1 MDVTDILRDRMQ
13 TPAGLQR
20 MLSTSIAA
28 HVLLAA
34 AIIFAPGGLLT
45 HRADEQRPVMT
56 ISLSGGGDGPRNG
69 GMTTMGGRPVQAVAD
84 DAAKRVAITPPAAKT
99 PEMTEPLPNAKPT
112 KASKTP
118 PPEIKEAP
126 DQARGRT
133 PTKGVQPSPGS
144 TVSDTGVRG
153 QGFGLSTGGGPGTGS
168 TLDVQDFCCPAY
180 IAVMVERI
188 RSAWQRN
195 QGTPGETL
203 VKFTIQRDGSLTNT
217 AVERGSGT
225 FTLDAAAQ
233 RAVLQ
238 TRTLPPLPAE
248 FPNPT
253 LTVHLSFQYQ

>member
-13 TPAGLQR
+13 SPAGLQR
-20 MLSTSIAA
+20 MVSASIAV

-34 AIIFAPGGLLT
+34 AIILAPGGLLT

-56 ISLSGGGDGPRNG
+56 ISLSGGGDGPTNG

-84 DAAKRVAITPPAAKT
+84 DAAKRAAITPPAAKT
-99 PEMTEPLPNAKPT
+99 PEMTEPLPNAKPS
-112 KASKTP
+112 KAIKTP
-118 PPEIKEAP
+118 APVVKEAP

-133 PTKGVQPSPGS
+133 PTKGAQPSPGS

-168 TLDVQDFCCPAY
+168 TLDVQDFCCPGY
-180 IAVMVERI
+180 IALMVERI

-195 QGTPGETL
+195 QGTPGETI